1 MKKDKLK
8 LGNAI
13 FTGNRRRF
21 KGTPEVEEQR
31 ALQDIDSTIVRQ
43 RVFLSIQSD
52 VRILV
57 HCVWFY
63 RRF

>member
-52 VRILV
+52 V
-57 HCVWFY
+57 
-63 RRF
+63 

>member
-8 LGNAI
+8 I
-13 FTGNRRRF
+13 FAGNRRRF
-21 KGTPEVEEQR
+21 KGTPKVEEQR
-31 ALQDIDSTIVRQ
+31 VFQVIDSTIVRQ
-43 RVFLSIQSD
+43 RVFLSISSV

-57 HCVWFY
+57 HRVWFY